1 MDSLLLLFTVAKSFL
16 AILLLQFIKLFN
28 LSHPPGRHSLKN
40 EVDNMFATS
49 SQGCLCGIDYVT
61 NNLKIYLCWCFWF
74 GLATEVRRPSL
85 GWIWTDIKWN
95 GKIDRWSRGKSLS
108 LLVAH
113 RATQCISMFLCLSV
127 SLAQCFKFKQ
137 LSCVCWLQRILFC
150 FSSVFCGIVWPISP
164 NHLVNLPCLGSMKLQ
179 WSYLFLC
186 LPKSQ
191 SLSW

>member
-113 RATQCISMFLCLSV
+113 RSTQCISMFLWHTASNSNNYPVSAGYKEFYSASVQYSVGLSDP
-127 SLAQCFKFKQ
+127 LAQII
-137 LSCVCWLQRILFC
+137 WLIC
-150 FSSVFCGIVWPISP
+150 
-164 NHLVNLPCLGSMKLQ
+164 LV
-179 WSYLFLC
+179 
-186 LPKSQ
+186 
-191 SLSW
+191 